1 MVTAKPNYPLSDNP
15 LPGSQQH
22 TTAIEDEPI
31 WKNVSITNSS
41 LSATGPSA
49 LGRCNST
56 IFLRSAHSPFPS
68 KSYFKWSPSPFTSG
82 HLISTHSQKMTPDSL
97 LKERRESIRDNNL
110 IFLIINTYV
119 FPVPFSLFSYCK
131 SRANSS
137 TKTNFSP
144 MLWSLTI
151 LILSEIILC
160 SLLLFTE
167 YSIFVSHLRNF
178 HCTIHH

>member
-1 MVTAKPNYPLSDNP
+1 MVTTEPNYPLSDNP
-15 LPGSQQH
+15 LPGSQQL

-49 LGRCNST
+49 LGRCDFT

-68 KSYFKWSPSPFTSG
+68 KSYSKWSPSPFTSG
-82 HLISTHSQKMTPDSL
+82 HLISTHSQMTPASL

-110 IFLIINTYV
+110 IFLIINTYI
-119 FPVPFSLFSYCK
+119 FPVSFSLFSYCK

-151 LILSEIILC
+151 LILSGIILY
-160 SLLLFTE
+160 SLLLFIE
-167 YSIFVSHLRNF
+167 YSIFVSHLGNF
-178 HCTIHH
+178 HCMIHD